1 MEKSGLK
8 GIILATNIVALFIML
23 VSILI
28 LFYAICRLVDPPV
41 KSDNVTIQKVEF
53 VYKIDIDTTK
63 IKKLKDSTSLE
74 YLRFVTKN
82 NDKILESINKVI
94 QNQEKRVDEIIER
107 NKIQSDFVTYASA
120 IFALILSIAGFFGFK
135 SVNEMKKES
144 IERAEMIA
152 SEEAKKSFREYQDN
166 NDKFI
171 NTKIKNVSNEIL
183 TEEIKKIAD
192 DIDAVKI
199 KVRECCKNTD
209 EVVEA
214 VNVNELENVVPFN
227 DDQV

>member
-23 VSILI
+23 VSMMI
-28 LFYAICRLVDPPV
+28 LFFAIYRLVDPPI
-41 KSDNVTIQKVEF
+41 KSDKITIQKVEF

-63 IKKLKDSTSLE
+63 IKELKDSTSLE

-82 NDKILESINKVI
+82 NDKILENMNKVI

-107 NKIQSDFVTYASA
+107 NKIQSDFITYASA

-135 SVNEMKKES
+135 SINEMKKEA
-144 IERAEMIA
+144 IERAEKIA
-152 SEEAKKSFREYQDN
+152 IEEAQSQFNKMNEK
-166 NDKFI
+166 NDKKISNQITAITKKLIEENNSSKSDTETPDEDKKI
-171 NTKIKNVSNEIL
+171 NA
-183 TEEIKKIAD
+183 TEE
-192 DIDAVKI
+192 
-199 KVRECCKNTD
+199 T
-209 EVVEA
+209 
-214 VNVNELENVVPFN
+214 PFN